1 MNFVEDEDFYILINR
16 MEASRHRA
24 DVAFVTP
31 MAVRV
36 FVENVIKGFES
47 GLRLVLIASRASP
60 LTQRMDWLFL
70 QSRRASFVQTP
81 SGVQDKI

>member
-1 MNFVEDEDFYILINR
+1 MKFAEDEDFYILINR
-16 MEASRHRA
+16 KEVGRHRA

-36 FVENVIKGFES
+36 FVESVIKGFES
-47 GLRLVLIASRASP
+47 GLRLELIASRASP
-60 LTQRMDWLFL
+60 LTQRIDWLLL
-70 QSRRASFVQTP
+70 QSRRASFVPTP